1 MAISY
6 STILFDLDGTLTDPG
21 LGITN
26 SILYALDKMGI
37 PKPPRE
43 ELYAFIG
50 PPLKEML
57 MVRFGLSDVQGED
70 ALRFY
75 REYFSV
81 DGLFENRVYAGIP
94 ELLAALQGA
103 GKQLIVATSKPEI
116 FTLRILERF
125 DLARYFDF
133 VAGST
138 LDGSRVH
145 KDDVIAYALEQCG
158 LTHPKDEIIMIGDR
172 KFDVEG
178 AKANNLSCIG
188 VTYGYGSKEE
198 LEEAGAIATADTP
211 QALAK
216 RLL

>member
-1 MAISY
+1 MKSY

-21 LGITN
+21 RGITN

-50 PPLKEML
+50 PPLKEMF
-57 MVRFGLSDVQGED
+57 MTHFNLSDAQGEE
-70 ALRFY
+70 ALRCY

-81 DGLFENRVYAGIP
+81 DGLFENEVYAGIP
-94 ELLAALQGA
+94 ELLEALRRA
-103 GKQLIVATSKPEI
+103 GTTLLVATSKPEV

-125 DLARYFDF
+125 DLARYFHF

-138 LDGSRVH
+138 LDGGRVH
-145 KDDVIAYALEQCG
+145 KEDVIAYALKTYA
-158 LTHPKDEIIMIGDR
+158 LTDFSQIVMVGDR

-178 AKANNLSCIG
+178 AKANNLPCIG

-198 LEEAGAIATADTP
+198 LEKAGAIATANTP
-211 QALAK
+211 QELVH
-216 RLL
+216 LLL

>member
-1 MAISY
+1 MKSY

-21 LGITN
+21 RGITN

-50 PPLKEML
+50 PPLKEMF
-57 MVRFGLSDVQGED
+57 MTHFNLSDAQGEE
-70 ALRFY
+70 ALRCY

-81 DGLFENRVYAGIP
+81 DGLLEALRSAGAT
-94 ELLAALQGA
+94 LL
-103 GKQLIVATSKPEI
+103 VATSKPEV

-125 DLARYFDF
+125 DLARYFHF

-138 LDGSRVH
+138 LDGGRVH
-145 KDDVIAYALEQCG
+145 KEDVIAYALKTYA
-158 LTHPKDEIIMIGDR
+158 LTDFSQIVMVGDR

-178 AKANNLSCIG
+178 AKANNLPCIG

-198 LEEAGAIATADTP
+198 LEKAGAIATANTP
-211 QALAK
+211 QELVH
-216 RLL
+216 LLL

>member
-1 MAISY
+1 MGY

-26 SILYALDKMGI
+26 SILYALDKMNI
-37 PKPPRE
+37 PQPPRE
-43 ELYAFIG
+43 DLYEFIG

-57 MVRFGLSDVQGED
+57 MMRFNLSDAQGEE
-70 ALRFY
+70 ALRCY

-81 DGLFENRVYAGIP
+81 DGLFENKVYAGIP
-94 ELLAALQGA
+94 ELLHALRAA
-103 GKQLIVATSKPEI
+103 GKKLILATSKPET

-145 KDDVIAYALEQCG
+145 KDDVIAYALKSCG
-158 LTHPKDEIIMIGDR
+158 FSGETAMVGDR
-172 KFDVEG
+172 KYDVEG
-178 AKANNLSCIG
+178 AKAHNLPCIG
-188 VTYGYGSKEE
+188 VTYGYGSRAE
-198 LEEAGAIATADTP
+198 LEAAGGNCHG
-211 QALAK
+211 
-216 RLL
+216 